1 MENSLGPRHLYLAG
15 LATMPLPTPNVTDAE
30 LRVLHTLWD
39 HGPSTI
45 RRLTDHLYPG
55 GSQSSYATVQKLL
68 DRLEESGCVARD
80 RSAMTHVFV
89 AAVSR
94 DDYIG
99 GQLRAVADRLCGGS
113 VTPLLTHLL
122 KAQSISNDDRKELR
136 RLLNA
141 HRQSGG

>member
-1 MENSLGPRHLYLAG
+1 MPPRLSDD
-15 LATMPLPTPNVTDAE
+15 VTNAE
-30 LRVLHTLWD
+30 LRVLQALWEL
-39 HGPSTI
+39 GPSTI

-55 GSQSSYATVQKLL
+55 GGQSSYATVQKLL
-68 DRLEESGCVARD
+68 ERLEETNPPCVSRD

-94 DDYIG
+94 DDFIG
-99 GQLRAVADRLCGGS
+99 DQLRAVAERLCGGS

-122 KAQSISNDDRKELR
+122 KTETISDEDRKELR

-141 HRQSGG
+141 HRPPRD

>member
-1 MENSLGPRHLYLAG
+1 
-15 LATMPLPTPNVTDAE
+15 MPSPPTPNVTNAE
-30 LRVLHTLWD
+30 LKVLHALWD
-39 HGPSTI
+39 LGPATI

-68 DRLEESGCVARD
+68 DRLEEADCVVRD

-94 DDYIG
+94 DDFLG

-122 KAQSISNDDRKELR
+122 KTETLSDEDRKELR
-136 RLLNA
+136 RLLDA
-141 HRQSGG
+141 HRPRRG

>member
-1 MENSLGPRHLYLAG
+1 
-15 LATMPLPTPNVTDAE
+15 MPPQTPNVTDAE
-30 LRVLHTLWD
+30 LRVLHALWD
-39 HGPSTI
+39 RGPSTI

-55 GSQSSYATVQKLL
+55 GGQSSYATVQKLL
-68 DRLEESGCVARD
+68 DRLEEAGCVARD

-94 DDYIG
+94 DEYIG

-122 KAQSISNDDRKELR
+122 KAQPISDDDRKELR

-141 HRQSGG
+141 HRPPRG